1 MGVVKIAILSMMV
14 IYLQSS
20 YANAQVSDRGV
31 DVNFAGNVYEIE
43 LSAISISGEY
53 SGRYLASGFKNNAGY
68 ISYYIVEVDKG
79 NGKSRYW
86 KLADEVSQ
94 FIERKG
100 NLYAVSNGGKLLKLE
115 GDEWKPDFTIKPR
128 SYVVQSDPLIA
139 CSWGDDTL
147 DPRHRLDPGCYSPD
161 LGWKNDVF
169 WSATIVEPKI
179 CHGQLKVLVS
189 DHRKHALHW
198 EILVMNPES
207 GEEIGQIPTPE
218 PRLGMDVCNY
228 ELEK

>member
-1 MGVVKIAILSMMV
+1 MNVIKAISLSIIFICSQCSYGKEIENRKGVE
-14 IYLQSS
+14 
-20 YANAQVSDRGV
+20 
-31 DVNFAGNVYEIE
+31 VNFAGNIYKTD
-43 LSAISISGEY
+43 LSAVSISGEY

-68 ISYYIVEVDKG
+68 ISYYIVEIDRES
-79 NGKSRYW
+79 GKSHYW
-86 KLADEVSQ
+86 KLTDEVSQ

-100 NLYAVSNGGKLLKLE
+100 SLYGVSNDGKLLKLE

-147 DPRHRLDPGCYSPD
+147 DPRYRLDPGCYSPD
-161 LGWKNDVF
+161 LGWKNDAF

-189 DHRKHALHW
+189 YHRKQALHW
-198 EILVMNPES
+198 EILVMSPES
-207 GEEIGQIPTPE
+207 GEEIGHIPTSE
-218 PRLGMDVCNY
+218 PTLGMDVCNY